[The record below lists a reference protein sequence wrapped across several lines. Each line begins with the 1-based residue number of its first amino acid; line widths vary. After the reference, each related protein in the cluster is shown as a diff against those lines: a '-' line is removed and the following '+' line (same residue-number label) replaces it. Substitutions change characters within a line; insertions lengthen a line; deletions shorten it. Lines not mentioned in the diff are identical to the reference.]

1 MSFETEIDR
10 GDDIAP
16 AYGGGG
22 NGDRNTMNYNELL
35 LDLPDG
41 RSLQVATLGEPS
53 GKTVLFHHGTPG
65 SANLVKMLAP
75 LAEDGSLFVVT
86 TSRAG
91 YGKSSRLE
99 GRDVAS
105 VVSDA
110 RAALDALG
118 RRDYVVVGWS
128 GGGPHAL
135 ACAALD
141 APRCRGAWSLAGVVP
156 TGLDFD
162 WTEGM
167 GPENVE
173 EFAMAQ
179 EGGPEYEASMA
190 AYGEAFV
197 NARPDNV
204 VELFGGLL
212 SEPDRA
218 AFEPL
223 ERREAFVESLH
234 QGFESGWRGF
244 FDDDQAMMK
253 AWGFDPTTITVPVAV
268 WFGDHDLMVPRTH
281 GEWLTKSLPTA
292 TEYFFPGDGHV
303 TLVINHLGELSSQ
316 IKAVH
321 V

>member
-41 RSLQVATLGEPS
+41 RTLQVATLGEPS

-91 YGKSSRLE
+91 YGKSTRLE

-105 VVSDA
+105 VVRDA
-110 RAALDALG
+110 RTALDSLG
-118 RRDYVVVGWS
+118 RGDYVVVGWS

-141 APRCRGAWSLAGVVP
+141 APRCLAAWSLAGVVP
-156 TGLDFD
+156 TNLDFD

-173 EFAMAQ
+173 EFALAHD
-179 EGGPEYEASMA
+179 GGPEYEASMA
-190 AYGEAFV
+190 AYGEAFGS
-197 NARPDNV
+197 ATKDNV

-212 SEPDRA
+212 SEPDKA
-218 AFEPL
+218 VFEP
-223 ERREAFVESLH
+223 EAAREDFAASLR
-234 QGFESGWRGF
+234 QGFEFGWRGVY
-244 FDDDQAMMK
+244 DDDEAMMHE
-253 AWGFDPTTITVPVAV
+253 WGFDPT
-268 WFGDHDLMVPRTH
+268 
-281 GEWLTKSLPTA
+281 
-292 TEYFFPGDGHV
+292 
-303 TLVINHLGELSSQ
+303 
-316 IKAVH
+316 
-321 V
+321 

>member
-1 MSFETEIDR
+1 MVGSWHGER
-10 GDDIAP
+10 K
-16 AYGGGG
+16 
-22 NGDRNTMNYNELL
+22 NTMNYNEIL

-41 RSLQVATLGEPS
+41 RSLEVGTLGEPS
-53 GKTVLFHHGTPG
+53 GRTVLFHHGTPG

-75 LAEDGSLFVVT
+75 LAEDGSFFVVT

-110 RAALDALG
+110 RAALDSLG
-118 RRDYVVVGWS
+118 RSDYVVVGWS

-141 APRCRGAWSLAGVVP
+141 APRCLAAWSLAGVVP
-156 TGLDFD
+156 TTVDFD

-173 EFAMAQ
+173 EFALAKK
-179 EGGPEYEASMA
+179 GGPEYEAVMA
-190 AYGEAFV
+190 MAGETFGA
-197 NARPDNV
+197 ATTDDV
-204 VELFGGLL
+204 VALFGGLL

-218 AFEPL
+218 VFEP
-223 ERREAFVESLH
+223 EAARQAFVDSLH
-234 QGFESGWRGF
+234 QGFEFGWRGF

-253 AWGFDPTTITVPVAV
+253 EWGFDPASITVPVAV

-281 GEWLTKSLPTA
+281 GEWLLENLPTSNKH
-292 TEYFFPGDGHV
+292 FFPGDGHV
-303 TLVINHLGELSSQ
+303 SLVVNHLDELSAA
-316 IKAVH
+316 IKGVYA
-321 V
+321 